1 MLKPMHSSLFTAALV
16 LVACQNPPA
25 SAPSAQQPVKLT
37 PQPAAQTAPQVAP
50 PPAPQQPAPQPAPSP
65 APQPAPQVAP
75 QPAPE
80 PTAVPAPAGVQD
92 PSPTPDSKPAEVPKL
107 PWFEGG
113 LEKALAEAKASKKL
127 VFADFNA
134 SWCTWCMKMNREVFA
149 NEETVAAL
157 ASVIC
162 VSIDYDKQR
171 ETAEKYLVGKE
182 LPVVIWF
189 NSDGTV
195 RERIEQ
201 FQSRPVFLA
210 NTARIKADIGT
221 LNDLRRK
228 VEANPADLDQRYELH
243 RRLKAVGDA
252 SGAAAQRAAIEKADP
267 QGESRAMHHFKYEG
281 LHAAIDAHWAQ
292 TRTLDPKLIEG
303 LRNFMEIENDPEI
316 MWDGW
321 MSLANTYSYWGEQA
335 KSRGEAPEAKRN
347 RGLQRECLARAWRG
361 IPQDDD
367 TLRQHVTGYTSSFW
381 DLRDELSAD
390 DKALLLTMNEMV
402 ARRLESEALV
412 QHSLAQALF
421 LSGKT
426 EAAQAACEHAIEIA
440 KATGQDPQN
449 YEKTLALIRGGAK

>member
-1 MLKPMHSSLFTAALV
+1 
-16 LVACQNPPA
+16 
-25 SAPSAQQPVKLT
+25 
-37 PQPAAQTAPQVAP
+37 
-50 PPAPQQPAPQPAPSP
+50 
-65 APQPAPQVAP
+65 
-75 QPAPE
+75 
-80 PTAVPAPAGVQD
+80 
-92 PSPTPDSKPAEVPKL
+92 
-107 PWFEGG
+107 
-113 LEKALAEAKASKKL
+113 
-127 VFADFNA
+127 
-134 SWCTWCMKMNREVFA
+134 MKMNREVFA

-171 ETAEKYLVGKE
+171 ETADRYLVGKE

-189 NSDGTV
+189 NPDGTV
-195 RERIEQ
+195 RERIEL

-252 SGAAAQRAAIEKADP
+252 TGAAAQRAAIEKADP

-281 LHAAIDAHWAQ
+281 LKAGIEANWAQ
-292 TRTLDPKLIEG
+292 TRALDPKLIEG

-321 MSLANTYSYWGEQA
+321 MSLANTYSWWGDQA
-335 KSRGEAPEAKRN
+335 KLRGEAPEAKRN

-412 QHSLAQALF
+412 QHSLAQALY
-421 LSGKT
+421 LSGKSD
-426 EAAQAACEHAIEIA
+426 AAQAACEHAIELA

-449 YEKTLALIRGGAK
+449 YQKTLELIRGGAK